1 MLLSAIGRPRTVFVS
16 CVSSLAGALCLPCFR
31 LVQRVCISMFP
42 CFSGLGEV
50 LQVFHGM
57 FHGHPHRAV
66 THHTHDHAHKMITT
80 GCALFAGVDVVTPV
94 GGGLARSVA
103 RRHVDAPSLR
113 RPRAVGREG
122 RV

>member
-1 MLLSAIGRPRTVFVS
+1 MFAVLPACAAGVYFDVSVFLRPRRS
-16 CVSSLAGALCLPCFR
+16 YKCFMA
-31 LVQRVCISMFP
+31 C
-42 CFSGLGEV
+42 
-50 LQVFHGM
+50 